1 MSKRA
6 VILAGGLGTRL
17 RPYTIAL
24 PKPLMPV
31 GAFPI
36 LEVIIKQ
43 LSEQG
48 FDHITLAV
56 NHQAEIIKAYFS
68 NGEKWDV
75 RIDYSL
81 EKIPLGTIGP
91 LTLMRDL
98 PENFLLMNGDILT
111 DLDFGDF
118 FDAHVAE
125 TNLFTISSIK
135 RGQKIDFGVIEKSQ
149 DQLEKLTEKPT
160 LEYEVSMGVYM
171 LNREALNFIPKET
184 YFGFDNMM
192 EILLA
197 KSKSISVK
205 TFNGYWLDIGRP
217 DDYEQAIDIFSS
229 EPSKFVRG

>member
-135 RGQKIDFGVIEKSQ
+135 RGQKIDFGVIEKNQ
-149 DQLEKLTEKPT
+149 EQLEKLTEKPT